1 MVDNVKGLKLRLEVA
16 MGAYENS
23 YRDWKEKMRMI
34 KQRDTLLKHPS
45 ADSHRIISELTE
57 KIGKSNSAKII
68 NKVGSLNDDELI
80 SKNRDVRVRTK
91 SKEEF
96 LEMLKRIRSTY
107 EMDDTIGIYE
117 L

>member
-1 MVDNVKGLKLRLEVA
+1 MYLLSDFYNVKLIVPEHLQFKLLPLVKC
-16 MGAYENS
+16 S
-23 YRDWKEKMRMI
+23 
-34 KQRDTLLKHPS
+34 
-45 ADSHRIISELTE
+45 ISELTE

-107 EMDDTIGIYE
+107 EMDDMIGIYE